1 MITRQIVESHDNSQN
16 IPFSLNY
23 LDIVPKGTY
32 KYTFSLLRGNG
43 YFILGE
49 YGNQQSSQCMAFEI

>member
-1 MITRQIVESHDNSQN
+1 MITQQIAESKSNSQN

-32 KYTFSLLRGNG
+32 KYTFRLLRGSG
-43 YFILGE
+43 TFILGE
-49 YGNQQSSQCMAFEI
+49 NGSLQSSQCMAFEI